1 MKPVS
6 FKTKAKITSMQS
18 PQRAALIEFI
28 SARTVL
34 RPGDLI
40 FTGTR
45 QEWVRRASRWSS
57 WPQATS

>member
-1 MKPVS
+1 MKLVS
-6 FKTKAKITSMQS
+6 FKTKAKTTSVQS
-18 PQRAALIEFI
+18 PQRVASIEFI

-45 QEWVRRASRWSS
+45 QEWVRCASRRSS
-57 WPQATS
+57 